1 MKSLEMLW
9 LVLADGNLGALRRE
23 PRGNYLEGVKMD
35 GKCQISDC
43 TNPAKYALYNT
54 CLSGEK
60 KWLHVCVKHDKEIG
74 HENILRARR
83 LAEAK
88 Q

>member
-1 MKSLEMLW
+1 MKEQ
-9 LVLADGNLGALRRE
+9 
-23 PRGNYLEGVKMD
+23 
-35 GKCQISDC
+35 CQISNC
-43 TNPAKYALYNT
+43 NNPVKYALYKTFPN
-54 CLSGEK
+54 GEK
-60 KWLHVCVKHDKEIG
+60 KWLHVCEKHDKEIG